1 MYPDTP
7 QLPPASS
14 FYEHSLKRPLDLLL
28 AGGALLLLFP
38 LLLFLALLLW
48 LVQGGTPLFRQ
59 TRVGRNGKEFRI
71 IKFRTMNDTRDSEGR
86 LLPDRLRTTRIG
98 ALLRR
103 SSLDELPELLN
114 VISGDMSL
122 IGPRPW
128 IPEQMAHFSP
138 SSRERRMRLRP
149 GISGLAQVMG
159 RNALT
164 FRQRLHF
171 DLLYQRHLSPETDLW
186 ILWRTCSKVLQQEGI
201 EQHPDAFDSTDKII
215 VSK

>member
-1 MYPDTP
+1 MYPVTP

-14 FYEHSLKRPLDLLL
+14 FYEHRLKRPLDLLL

-38 LLLFLALLLW
+38 VLLLLGLLLW
-48 LVQGGTPLFRQ
+48 LVQGGNPLFRQ

-86 LLPDRLRTTRIG
+86 LLPDSRRTTRIG

-128 IPEQMAHFSP
+128 IPEQMSHFAP
-138 SSRERRMRLRP
+138 ASRERRMRLRP

-186 ILWRTCSKVLQQEGI
+186 ILWRTCGKVLQQEGI
-201 EQHPDAFDSTDKII
+201 EQHPEAFDSTDKII
-215 VSK
+215 ASK